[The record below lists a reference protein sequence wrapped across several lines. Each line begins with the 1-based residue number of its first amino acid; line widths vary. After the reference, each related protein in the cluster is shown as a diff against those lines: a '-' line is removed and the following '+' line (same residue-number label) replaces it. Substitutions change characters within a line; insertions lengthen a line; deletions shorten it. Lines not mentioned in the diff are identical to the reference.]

1 MRGCLHQLA
10 CPVLVSYGPH
20 ERGEEDRCRKV
31 SVFLLLDDSFYEMLR
46 MRLAILATVAFIV
59 CCMIACRHDVQRG
72 VVITFP
78 GSAVGAEAELL
89 RRQLSR
95 FMADHPEITVVQRPT
110 PDAADQRR
118 QLYVQWLN
126 AGADDPD
133 ILQLDTV
140 WTAEFAAAGWLLPL
154 DSFAPDLDSFFPIT
168 VAADRWKGKLYALPW
183 FVDVGMLYWRTD
195 LLDRPPLSFAEL
207 ARQATEARA
216 RTELPFGFIWQGA
229 RYEGLVTVFLEHLGG
244 FGGRIFDDA
253 GRVVVDAPPAV
264 RALTY
269 MRDSIYRNGVVPQAA
284 LTWQEEQTRFA
295 FQNGQALFMR
305 NWPYAAALLH
315 DRAES
320 QVAGKFA
327 VAPLPAS
334 PGGSSTAALG
344 GSQLAINAN
353 SDHPRA
359 AYAVIAYLLQPEQMR
374 ERAEVVGQ
382 YPPRVTL
389 YQDNALPDALAIPP
403 EQVRRVIERA
413 VSRPITPVYAELS
426 EILQIRLH
434 RALTRQQE
442 PADALA
448 D

>member
-1 MRGCLHQLA
+1 
-10 CPVLVSYGPH
+10 
-20 ERGEEDRCRKV
+20 
-31 SVFLLLDDSFYEMLR
+31 
-46 MRLAILATVAFIV
+46 MRLAVLTTVAFMV
-59 CCMIACRHDVQRG
+59 CYTVACRNDLQRG
-72 VVITFP
+72 TVVTFP

-89 RRQLSR
+89 RRQLTR
-95 FMADHPEITVVQRPT
+95 FMEDHPEITVIQRTT
-110 PDAADQRR
+110 PDAADQRH

-133 ILQLDTV
+133 ILQLDII

-154 DSFAPDLDSFFPIT
+154 DSFAPDLASFFPVT
-168 VAADRWKGKLYALPW
+168 VAANHWEGKLYALPW

-195 LLDRPPLSFAEL
+195 LLDRPPMSFAEL
-207 ARQATEARA
+207 ARQATEAQA
-216 RTELPFGFIWQGA
+216 RTGLPFGFVWQGA

-253 GRVVVDAPPAV
+253 GRVVVDATPAV

-269 MRDSIYRNGVVPQAA
+269 MRDSIYQSGVVPQAA

-295 FQNGQALFMR
+295 FQNGQAVFMR
-305 NWPYAAALLH
+305 NWPYAAALLQ

-320 QVAGKFA
+320 QVAGRFA
-327 VAPLPAS
+327 VAPMPAS
-334 PGGSSTAALG
+334 PGGSPTAVLG

-353 SDHPRA
+353 SNHPHA

-374 ERAEVVGQ
+374 ERAQVVGQ
-382 YPPRVTL
+382 YPPRTTL
-389 YQDNALPDALAIPP
+389 YQDNALPNALAVPP
-403 EQVRRVIERA
+403 EQVRRVIEQA
-413 VSRPITPVYAELS
+413 VPRPITPVYAELS

-448 D
+448 DAARAMRELLEKVGLASGTYDEQR